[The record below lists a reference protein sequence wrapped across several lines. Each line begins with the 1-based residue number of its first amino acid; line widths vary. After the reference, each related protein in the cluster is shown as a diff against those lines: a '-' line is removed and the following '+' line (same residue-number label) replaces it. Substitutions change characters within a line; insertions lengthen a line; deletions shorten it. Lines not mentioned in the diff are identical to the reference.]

1 MIINSLP
8 DLKTLHCLVLASPSY
23 HAIYTNAREP
33 ILTEFTIRQ
42 LESRNINLFQP
53 MGGLYLYHQKGDAAT
68 DGYIIDAVGA
78 CVKWTQRP
86 KLFKLS
92 VGFCLELL
100 RVERA
105 MLMSEEGFPLPDDEP
120 SRRRFEDR
128 TRGTMLELSIVIVDS
143 QFSAHDYS
151 KAGAA
156 ANGQQGDQTIFSSW
170 QAY

>member
-1 MIINSLP
+1 MIINALP
-8 DLKTLHCLVLASPSY
+8 DLKTLQCLVLASPSY

-42 LESRNINLFQP
+42 LESRNVNLFQP
-53 MGGLYLYHQKGDAAT
+53 MGGLYLYHQKCDAAT

-86 KLFKLS
+86 KLFRLS

-105 MLMSEEGFPLPDDEP
+105 MLMSQEGFPLPDDEP

-128 TRGTMLELSIVIVDS
+128 TRGTMLELSIVIVDN
-143 QFSAHDYS
+143 QASAREY
-151 KAGAA
+151 GAE
-156 ANGQQGDQTIFSSW
+156 ANGQQGNQTIFSRW